1 MTNPLQYSS
10 LGNPVDRG
18 TWMAT
23 VHGVAKSQ
31 TWLKRLSMHACTLSD
46 YLLKEEAIPS
56 QSFFVTLFGFHICT
70 PTSIPSNPGQLWARG
85 MRSEMLVH
93 HSHTCY
99 LHVPGMIG
107 WKIHGLYGTRTLTWQ
122 WLSWNNSVSFWWWLD
137 DSGKNTFFVV
147 IVAF

>member
-10 LGNPVDRG
+10 LEYPVDRG
-18 TWMAT
+18 AWTAT

-31 TWLKRLSMHACTLSD
+31 TWLKWLIMHARTLSD

-56 QSFFVTLFGFHICT
+56 QSFFVTLLGFHICT
-70 PTSIPSNPGQLWARG
+70 PTSIPSNPGQLWAWG
-85 MRSEMLVH
+85 IRSEMLVH
-93 HSHTCY
+93 HSHMCY
-99 LHVPGMIG
+99 LHVLGMIS
-107 WKIHGLYGTRTLTWQ
+107 WKIHGLYGTLIWQ
-122 WLSWNNSVSFWWWLD
+122 CLSWNNSVSFWWWLD